1 MGSSP
6 KSLCEAEYSLPNSAE
21 SMPLGATRRVQK
33 RSDIDTAA
41 AAPRNRKHNFQKG
54 EIQRFSQISDFK
66 FLSSVLPARNTRQLY
81 RKAQIVAVLG
91 KPEETKHEPENS
103 APVTRWKIIPGWVEP
118 WRGRLAEWGK
128 ATRSWRRRALLFLA
142 VVGPGVITSNVDNDA
157 GGISV
162 YSQAGAMYGYALLW
176 SLIPMTI
183 ALYVTEEM
191 CARMGVVT
199 GKGLSDLIR
208 EEFGFRPTFFLIL
221 AGLVVDMGNVAAEFA
236 GVAASMQIFHISK
249 YISVP
254 IAAIFVW
261 ILVLRGTARS
271 VEKIFLAACVLY
283 LSYVASSFLAKPDW
297 LLAAKNTVIPTMHLD
312 GGYLLMLTALVGT
325 TIAPWQFF
333 YLQAAFVEKRV
344 ARRQYPQARADVAV
358 GSVSCMAIVFFI
370 IVCTAATLHASG
382 HTNIVDAGE
391 AAQALVPLAGKWA
404 GMLFAFGLLNASLFA
419 ASILPLSTAHVI
431 CEGMG
436 FEAGIDHKFNDAPIF
451 YSLYTGMIVVGAAVI
466 LIPRAPLEKILVLS
480 QVGNGIWLPVVL
492 IFMLLLVNRRD
503 LMGDLVNTRTFNVIA
518 WVTTIAMIVLTL
530 VLVYVSIFH
539 SSSVPGLP
547 GS

>member
-1 MGSSP
+1 MNWNVISS
-6 KSLCEAEYSLPNSAE
+6 KFD
-21 SMPLGATRRVQK
+21 RVRTGDTDLQK
-33 RSDIDTAA
+33 
-41 AAPRNRKHNFQKG
+41 
-54 EIQRFSQISDFK
+54 
-66 FLSSVLPARNTRQLY
+66 
-81 RKAQIVAVLG
+81 
-91 KPEETKHEPENS
+91 
-103 APVTRWKIIPGWVEP
+103 KI
-118 WRGRLAEWGK
+118 RGL
-128 ATRSWRRRALLFLA
+128 RRRLTLLLA
-142 VVGPGVITSNVDNDA
+142 VVGPGLITSNVDNDA

-162 YSQAGAMYGYALLW
+162 YTQAGAQYGYALLW

-221 AGLVVDMGNVAAEFA
+221 AGLIVDMGNVAAEFA
-236 GVAASMQIFHISK
+236 GVAASTQILGISK

-254 IAAIFVW
+254 LAAIFVW
-261 ILVLRGTARS
+261 ILVLRGTARA

-283 LSYVASSFLAKPDW
+283 LSYVASAILAKPDW
-297 LLAAKNTVIPTMHLD
+297 ILAAKSTVIPTMHFD

-344 ARRQYPQARADVAV
+344 ARRQYPQARADVLV
-358 GSVSCMAIVFFI
+358 GSISCMLIVFFI
-370 IVCTAATLHASG
+370 IVCTGATLFVSG
-382 HTNIVDAGE
+382 HRVINNAGD
-391 AAQALVPLAGKWA
+391 AAQALVPLAGRGA
-404 GMLFAFGLLNASLFA
+404 AILFAFGLLNASLFA
-419 ASILPLSTAHVI
+419 ASILPLSTSHVI

-466 LIPRAPLEKILVLS
+466 LIPNAPLEKILVLS
-480 QVGNGIWLPVVL
+480 QVGNGVWLPVVL
-492 IFMLLLVNRRD
+492 IFILLLVNRRD
-503 LMGDLVNTRTFNVIA
+503 LMGDMVNTRTFNLAA
-518 WVTTIAMIVLTL
+518 WVTTVAMIVLTL
-530 VLVYVSIFH
+530 VLVYVSIFR
-539 SSSVPGLP
+539 SGNVPGLP